1 MRGRAVPLPDEL
13 EELIIEHWAALR
25 LQRRARR
32 WRAMR
37 AVRAVRRRWRVEGER
52 RAVAC
57 MAAAF
62 FELGAGRE
70 VDPMAAWGV
79 DLAWWQRYEPSV
91 VRLVCV
97 TCERVGK

>member
-1 MRGRAVPLPDEL
+1 MRGRAVQLPHEL
-13 EELIIEHWAALR
+13 VELIIEHWAALR

-32 WRAMR
+32 WRAMRAVR

-70 VDPMAAWGV
+70 VDRMAAWGV
-79 DLAWWQRYEPSV
+79 DVAWWQRYEPSV
-91 VRLVCV
+91 VRLV
-97 TCERVGK
+97 